1 MSSGSAPARRLP
13 GGGREDRTWR
23 MAVTPTRPLH
33 QTAAAACGSPI
44 DPSRSLGEEADFQ
57 LRAVSSLADKRAP
70 AAGTPHGAAVGWF
83 AVRMSCLQKLR
94 EDISLLTTVFP
105 RGHERFQ
112 VITASIDELVV
123 RFVDSSGRA
132 INITANIQEDFPR
145 TPPIWFSESE
155 DSGVSAVLES
165 LSNPCSSKS
174 LANME
179 ARASIRGQIHFL
191 VSKLCNVFNVNT
203 PIELETLTP
212 VTSCSGRS
220 SLNDDRDEGHES
232 GDMDSCDDDDDDV
245 EHDDDEDCEIDHMD
259 DVDMSDQEDDIM
271 CDMEEI
277 AASASHSE
285 TSDLQPEG
293 VVVLNRLSQ
302 MQREKHLKGQHSG
315 SVTSNDRLMK
325 ELREIYRSENLKNGV
340 YTVDLVDDNLYD
352 WIVRLFKVD
361 PDSALAADL
370 KTLEREGKDAFIQF
384 SFTFKETF
392 PFEPP
397 FVRVMAPNIQNG
409 YVLSG
414 GAICMELLTKQGWS
428 SAYSIESLIL
438 QISATLVKGK
448 ARVQTDPSQK
458 VAYTLT
464 RAQQSFKSLVQI
476 HNKSGWYT
484 PPKEDG

>member
-1 MSSGSAPARRLP
+1 MAQPELLCVGSMLTVHFSKSSFLTLP
-13 GGGREDRTWR
+13 FLV
-23 MAVTPTRPLH
+23 MN
-33 QTAAAACGSPI
+33 
-44 DPSRSLGEEADFQ
+44 PSRRGSWLVRE
-57 LRAVSSLADKRAP
+57 
-70 AAGTPHGAAVGWF
+70 VG
-83 AVRMSCLQKLR
+83 MSCLQKLR

-112 VITASIDELVV
+112 VIAASIDELVV
-123 RFVDSSGRA
+123 KFIDSSGHA

-155 DSGVSAVLES
+155 DSGVAAVLEA
-165 LSNPCSSKS
+165 LSNPSSSKS
-174 LANME
+174 LASME
-179 ARASIRGQIHFL
+179 ARSSMRGQIHYL
-191 VSKLCNVFNVNT
+191 VSKLCNVFNVDT

-212 VTSCSGRS
+212 VQSSNSGRS

-232 GDMDSCDDDDDDV
+232 GDMDSCDDDDDMG
-245 EHDDDEDCEIDHMD
+245 HDDDEVHHMD
-259 DVDMSDQEDDIM
+259 EEDMSDQEDDIM

-277 AASASHSE
+277 GESASQAE

-293 VVVLNRLSQ
+293 VVLLNRLSQ

-352 WIVRLFKVD
+352 WVVRLYKVD
-361 PDSALAADL
+361 SDSPLAADL
-370 KTLEREGKDAFIQF
+370 KTLERDGKDAFIQF
-384 SFTFKETF
+384 SFSFKETF

-448 ARVQTDPSQK
+448 ARVQADPSQK
-458 VAYTLT
+458 TAYTLT